1 MSIYTLAALLDKFG
15 HENHAVCSFNVYN
28 MEFTQ
33 GVMQAAQEENVPVVL
48 MISELALEFTPLEM
62 IATICQTAARNST
75 VPVCILLD
83 HGNSSAVIQECLRM
97 GISVMFDGSNLP
109 LEENIQL
116 TAYYADLAHR
126 HHVSIE
132 AELGSISGGESQI
145 ESNTR
150 PFTDP
155 AEAERFMRETGID
168 ALAISIGNRH
178 GFYKGK
184 TELDFSR
191 LKAIREKVDIPL
203 VLHGGSDLPES
214 QINLAIEYGIRKIN
228 FGTDVKFAFAQAM
241 KQVLSQDPMPFQP
254 IQILSPCRNAVVEE
268 VRKKIRISRGEGRA
282 GRVAAG
288 AV

>member
-1 MSIYTLAALLDKFG
+1 MSIYTLAAILLEFG

-33 GVMQAAQEENVPVVL
+33 GVMQAAQEENAPVVL

-62 IATICQTAARNST
+62 LATICQTAARNAT
-75 VPVCILLD
+75 VPVCLLLD
-83 HGNSSAVIQECLRM
+83 HGNSPALIEECVHM
-97 GISVMFDGSNLP
+97 GISVMFDGSDLP
-109 LEENIQL
+109 LEENIRL
-116 TAYYADLAHR
+116 TASYADLAHR

-132 AELGSISGGESQI
+132 AELGSISGGENQTEPNASL
-145 ESNTR
+145 
-150 PFTDP
+150 FTDP

-168 ALAISIGNRH
+168 ALAVSIGNRH
-178 GFYKGK
+178 GIYKGK
-184 TELDFSR
+184 PELDFDR

-214 QINLAIEYGIRKIN
+214 QIHSALECGIRKIN
-228 FGTDVKFAFAQAM
+228 FGTDVKLAFAQTM
-241 KQVLSQDPMPFQP
+241 KQVLSRNPMPFQP
-254 IQILSPCRNAVVEE
+254 SQILSPCRNAVAEE
-268 VRKKIRISRGEGRA
+268 VRKKIRLARSEGLA